1 MHRTAREKPKRENN
15 MKITLIALTA
25 AAMAS
30 AATADVLDFSDL
42 SHGEIVAE
50 QYAGLGIHIS
60 ANNPSR
66 PVDLAMAFDTN
77 LNNTP
82 DPDLENPYSMGN
94 TDLNTNLG
102 NVLII
107 STDGTPNDEG
117 NRPAGTITFDF
128 DMAVQ
133 SIGFHVVD
141 LESQTIEGTSID
153 FYLGG
158 SLVNSVDFSDFLA
171 GGSMDNGVI
180 FGNNSINLI
189 EEFTVAGGFDQA
201 VFNVGGSMGFDN
213 ITYTVPAPGAL
224 ALFGFGGALVSRR
237 RR

>member
-30 AATADVLDFSDL
+30 AATADVLDFSAL
-42 SHGEIVAE
+42 SHGEVVAE